1 MEQFNITKK
10 EVTAFKVLLHLQKDE
25 NGRDKQN
32 LYNKLLSFIVRKVIR
47 ADLREMSRALDYW
60 AKHPETVEILL
71 QLRAGA

>member
-32 LYNKLLSFIVRKVIR
+32 LHNKLLAFIVHKVIR
-47 ADLREMSRALDYW
+47 ADLREMSRALDYQ
-60 AKHPETVEILL
+60 AEHPESVEILAKL
-71 QLRAGA
+71 CGRA

>member
-10 EVTAFKVLLHLQKDE
+10 EVTAFKALLHLQKDE

-32 LYNKLLSFIVRKVIR
+32 LHNKLLVFIVRKVIR

-71 QLRAGA
+71 QSRARA